1 MQVLICQGAG
11 LAVPGL
17 YPLLF
22 PPSGY
27 NGQLRWLVNSCA
39 ALGPESYTILL
50 SAAKEGK
57 VCLPKNISVRTT
69 SGSVINI
76 GETLT
81 APNAK
86 KLKRIPLLSVSSTD
100 CCYEV
105 THSSVMTKFWPPFE
119 KQAED
124 GGDEKVR
131 GDGEDEEEEGREDE
145 MLGAV
150 LTAEKQEE
158 DVKCEL
164 LNRKVHVE
172 VGEHA
177 ISKAELLAHLSNY
190 GEVEDLQMPDVGG
203 HAEVVFTTAGSVKHC
218 LSLEH
223 CLSREHNASQSRG
236 PLRLRMK
243 GGNAPPPAP
252 SRQLQQNLNP
262 FRWIFH
268 WTSTAKT

>member
-11 LAVPGL
+11 LAIPGL

-27 NGQLRWLVNSCA
+27 NGQLRWLANSCA
-39 ALGPESYTILL
+39 ALGPESYSILL

-57 VCLPKNISVRTT
+57 VCLAKNISVRTT
-69 SGSVINI
+69 SGNVINI
-76 GETLT
+76 GEALT

-86 KLKRIPLLSVSSTD
+86 KLKRIPLLSVYSTD

-105 THSSVMTKFWPPFE
+105 THTSVMTNFWPPLG
-119 KQAED
+119 KQAEHE
-124 GGDEKVR
+124 GDERVR
-131 GDGEDEEEEGREDE
+131 GDGEDEEEEDEEDE
-145 MLGAV
+145 MLGAN

-158 DVKCEL
+158 VVKCEL

-172 VGEHA
+172 LSEHA
-177 ISKAELLAHLSNY
+177 ICKAELHAHLSNY
-190 GEVEDLQMPDVGG
+190 GEVEDLQMPEDVGG

-218 LSLEH
+218 LALEH
-223 CLSREHNASQSRG
+223 CLSQECDASPPRG
-236 PLRLRMK
+236 PIRLRMK
-243 GGNAPPPAP
+243 GGNGPPPAP

-262 FRWIFH
+262 FR
-268 WTSTAKT
+268 